1 MIKNIK
7 NITHISGKIFIKTY
21 LPNFILNLDSIND
34 SNHFNTISIF
44 NTNSMK
50 QLCNLNDIHLNN
62 VLYQPRIGKICLYE
76 ISLEPFNT
84 NYINVYD
91 IIYDEI
97 YKSVSVNQKHY
108 VFLDEV
114 QLVKDFEKLINAL
127 FSKKIIDLYVTGSNA
142 YLLSSELATL
152 LTGRYIAIN
161 VQPFSFVEYSLAY
174 SNEKNTDR
182 LFRQYMNSSSF
193 PEAVTLAH
201 ISQNLENAYLQSVYD
216 TVVIKDIAQRYKL
229 RNLHNLHRI
238 ISFVFDSV
246 GSYISPTN
254 IAAELSKKSTK
265 VISHNTIIKYLE
277 FLTNSYIIYP
287 ASRYDIKG
295 KELLT
300 TNQKYYVVDLGLKNI
315 TTTNKFDADLGH
327 KLENLVYFELLRRG
341 GKIYAGKNNNK
352 EIDFVVQKS
361 NNERAYYQVA
371 FTVNDE
377 KTFEREISAFRSIR
391 DNYPK
396 YLLTLDFDNTS
407 IEGVQKINVIDRL
420 LQTV

>member
-1 MIKNIK
+1 MIRRSSYLKRLLELKDQNLIK
-7 NITHISGKIFIKTY
+7 VVTGVRRSGKSTIMEAFKNELIESGVAKQNVTF
-21 LPNFILNLDSIND
+21 LNFEERENL
-34 SNHFNTISIF
+34 HFTEWS
-44 NTNSMK
+44 
-50 QLCNLNDIHLNN
+50 
-62 VLYQPRIGKICLYE
+62 VL
-76 ISLEPFNT
+76 
-84 NYINVYD
+84 
-91 IIYDEI
+91 YDEI
-97 YKSVSVNQKHY
+97 YKSVSINSKHY

-127 FSKKIIDLYVTGSNA
+127 FSKKNIDLYVTGSNA

-161 VQPFSFVEYSLAY
+161 VQPFSFEEYSLAY

-182 LFRQYMNSSSF
+182 LFRQYINSSSF
-193 PEAVTLAH
+193 PEAVTLSH
-201 ISQNLENAYLQSVYD
+201 ISQNLENAYMQSVYD

-254 IAAELSKKSTK
+254 IAVELSKNSTK

-295 KELLT
+295 KELLS
-300 TNQKYYVVDLGLKNI
+300 TNQKYYIVDLGLKNI

-327 KLENLVYFELLRRG
+327 KLENVVYFELLRRG
-341 GKIYAGKNNNK
+341 GKIYAGKNNDK

-396 YLLTLDFDNTS
+396 YLLTLDYDNTS
-407 IEGVQKINVIDRL
+407 IEGVQKINVIDWL
-420 LQTV
+420 LETV

>member
-1 MIKNIK
+1 MYQLIAQNKDVSLFINFEDPRLAGFELDDFRRLDAIIERDK
-7 NITHISGKIFIKTY
+7 FTHLF
-21 LPNFILNLDSIND
+21 F
-34 SNHFNTISIF
+34 
-44 NTNSMK
+44 
-50 QLCNLNDIHLNN
+50 
-62 VLYQPRIGKICLYE
+62 
-76 ISLEPFNT
+76 
-84 NYINVYD
+84 
-91 IIYDEI
+91 DEI
-97 YKSVSVNQKHY
+97 QMLSNWEWYVRQK
-108 VFLDEV
+108 LDEGFQV
-114 QLVKDFEKLINAL
+114 V
-127 FSKKIIDLYVTGSNA
+127 VTGSNA
-142 YLLSSELATL
+142 NLLSKELGTKLTGRHLSSELFPFSYNEFLTFSKLESNTESALKYMQVGGFPEFLKTNNPLVLHHLWDDILYRDIAVRYGVRDVQTLRKLAIYLLSNIGKTYSANKLSTLFQFKSVSTL
-152 LTGRYIAIN
+152 LEYI
-161 VQPFSFVEYSLAY
+161 S
-174 SNEKNTDR
+174 
-182 LFRQYMNSSSF
+182 
-193 PEAVTLAH
+193 H
-201 ISQNLENAYLQSVYD
+201 LENAYLQSVYD

-327 KLENLVYFELLRRG
+327 KLENVVYFELLRRG

-407 IEGVQKINVIDRL
+407 IDGVQKINVIDWL